1 MTLTAFCDPNSGLMD
16 IPVSFILKS
25 AMRLDATQVSRFRFA
40 VSIPL
45 FLSFLF
51 GLVRDN
57 WSPFGLGDRGHL
69 IVFSALSAA
78 TYILFAAIGY
88 SAAALLLTLFFLTVW
103 SLFIASAQNGL
114 TATLGDQNAMTGEM
128 STVWNLCTALPA
140 ILAFLIGGKVTDYLQ
155 RLDAQTAT
163 RDLFLIGAG
172 ASCILLGFSTLRANT
187 IYGQIRTDRDTS
199 RNFWDDIKTL
209 TRHRPAR
216 RALLIWSLWNFAPGS
231 ATPLQFYL
239 QDVLGGTP
247 GQWGQWNAVFTASFV
262 PLFLLYGSLS
272 LRLSEH
278 SLLRVGT
285 LIAIPQ
291 FTPLLFA
298 STLRTATFAAIP
310 IGMMGGLATVAYLA
324 LIMRA
329 APRGLQGT
337 MMMSASSVYFVCT
350 RLGDLLGS
358 VLYDLDK
365 NFTLC
370 ILTSSAI
377 YASIWFCLPSRD

>member
-16 IPVSFILKS
+16 IPVSFILKN
-25 AMRLDATQVSRFRFA
+25 AMRFDATQVSQFRFA
-40 VSIPL
+40 ASIPL

-51 GLVRDN
+51 GMARDN

-69 IVFSALSAA
+69 LIFSVLSTA
-78 TYILFAAIGY
+78 TYVLFAVIGY
-88 SAAALLLTLFFLTVW
+88 SPAALLLTLFCLMMW

-114 TATLGDQNAMTGEM
+114 TATLGDQHAMTGQM
-128 STVWNLCTALPA
+128 STVWNLSTALPA
-140 ILAFLIGGKVTDYLQ
+140 ILAFLIGGQITDFLQ
-155 RLDAQTAT
+155 GLDAQAAS
-163 RDLFLIGAG
+163 RDVFLIGAV
-172 ASCILLGFSTLRANT
+172 ASCVLLGFSTLRARP
-187 IYGQIRTDRDTS
+187 IYDHVRRDHDKT
-199 RNFWDDIKTL
+199 RHFWSDLKTVAG
-209 TRHRPAR
+209 HRPAR

-262 PLFLLYGSLS
+262 PLFFLYGLLS
-272 LRLSEH
+272 SRLSERL
-278 SLLRVGT
+278 LLRVGT

-291 FTPLLFA
+291 FMPLLFIG
-298 STLRTATFAAIP
+298 TLEMATLAAVP
-310 IGMMGGLATVAYLA
+310 MGMMGGLATVAYLA

-337 MMMSASSVYFVCT
+337 MMMSASSVYFVST

-358 VLYDLDK
+358 ALYELGG

-370 ILTSSAI
+370 ILLSSVI
-377 YASIWFCLPSRD
+377 YASIWFCLPSHD